1 MKAIIR
7 LTYGERNI
15 IQYFDDVNCNCENIL
30 NFVEATNRQH
40 GINTLV
46 KNIEFL
52 PDFSTVL
59 DDSINN
65 EVDNFLIRQRIFFIM
80 VQIAMFKFT
89 STTYIDDVLF
99 YDKLQLFTSES
110 KTLYW
115 IVGNGF
121 SYLLPN
127 KISFSIEAL
136 RDMIRDGASIY
147 KIELDYT
154 KQWIEDI
161 TNELVNNINK
171 DGVLIC

>member
-1 MKAIIR
+1 MKAIVR

-30 NFVEATNRQH
+30 NFVEATNKQH
-40 GINTLV
+40 GINTRV

-99 YDKLQLFTSES
+99 YDKLQLFTSD

-127 KISFSIEAL
+127 KISFSVEAL
-136 RDMIRDGASIY
+136 KDMVKDGVSIY

-154 KQWIEDI
+154 RQRIEDI
-161 TNELVNNINK
+161 TENVTEELTAITW
-171 DGVLIC
+171 

>member
-1 MKAIIR
+1 MKAIVR

-15 IQYFDDVNCNCENIL
+15 IQYFDDVNCNCNCIL
-30 NFVEATNRQH
+30 DFVEEMNKMH
-40 GINTLV
+40 HMHTLI

-59 DDSINN
+59 DDSIN

-80 VQIAMFKFT
+80 IQIAMFKFT

-99 YDKLQLFTSES
+99 YDKLQLFTTKD

-115 IVGNGF
+115 IIGDGF

-154 KQWIEDI
+154 RQRIEDI
-161 TNELVNNINK
+161 TENVTEELTAITW
-171 DGVLIC
+171 